1 MEDQIQS
8 TVETNFKNHIQKALG
23 HFFYNIFLYWLI
35 LPFKIWKSATIRLSE
50 QSKKGGLK
58 YSSFKGKWPFL
69 SFLKTFY
76 FDFLIDG
83 SIFISYFV
91 GPLYAIYMFIDLVGN
106 DFGGALIS
114 FIMTLIV
121 FYFSPI
127 VFQIYR
133 DIFQLLLLPIKKFI
147 DWARKP
153 AQHLEIDHKGELRRQ

>member
-1 MEDQIQS
+1 MEEQTQLNTEKKFSDH
-8 TVETNFKNHIQKALG
+8 VAKALI

-91 GPLYAIYMFIDLVGN
+91 GPLYAIYMFIDLVGHN
-106 DFGGALIS
+106 FGGALIT

-121 FYFSPI
+121 FYFLPI
-127 VFQIYR
+127 TFQIYR

-153 AQHLEIDHKGELRRQ
+153 AQHLEIDHKGELKRQ